1 MKVHHH
7 LIKYNLPEK
16 QAKSAEDCICFHMMK
31 DNTNQLFA
39 DGRHPQG
46 QHVLNLNLAPSERAI
61 VLGIEVLYYTNDTKT
76 LIEMV
81 LDLKFAQPP
90 PAGGLGSGGGRNT
103 SSHPDFTGL
112 VRFILEPGHKGQV
125 AKVNRKLYEPN
136 FINLG
141 FNVLPFAG
149 QEESIL
155 NARSFA
161 VASAD
166 SFIQHDYELF
176 GRSDPFI
183 VFIIENRKHF
193 NWLCQSDIL
202 LCKDNIHYKVQK
214 DALQRV
220 RAFFREA
227 IFPLFKYTQ
236 QSSFSLTWKAL
247 SQHVVDECS
256 DYEDEVLQN
265 DGFSMVVVMLKVDY
279 VVIKPDLAQF
289 YYEQMEIK

>member
-81 LDLKFAQPP
+81 LDLKFVRP
-90 PAGGLGSGGGRNT
+90 PAGGADSGRNT
-103 SSHPDFTGL
+103 SSRHPDSTGL

-141 FNVLPFAG
+141 LNVLPFAG

-161 VASAD
+161 IASAD
-166 SFIQHDYELF
+166 SSLQHDYELF

-183 VFIIENRKHF
+183 VFVIENRQHF
-193 NWLCQSDIL
+193 NWLRQSDIL

-220 RAFFREA
+220 RAFFRDA
-227 IFPLFKYTQ
+227 IFPLFKYTH
-236 QSSFSLTWKAL
+236 QSSFTLSWKAL
-247 SQHVVDECS
+247 SQHVIDENN
-256 DYEDEVLQN
+256 DYEDDVLQN

-289 YYEQMEIK
+289 YYEQQEIK